1 MLKGVYPGILA
12 SGDCPLPLRTGLEG
26 VERVTINGSETAIV
40 KNEKGLSI
48 GKSEH

>member
-26 VERVTINGSETAIV
+26 VERVIV
-40 KNEKGLSI
+40 NSAESPVKFSDTV
-48 GKSEH
+48 